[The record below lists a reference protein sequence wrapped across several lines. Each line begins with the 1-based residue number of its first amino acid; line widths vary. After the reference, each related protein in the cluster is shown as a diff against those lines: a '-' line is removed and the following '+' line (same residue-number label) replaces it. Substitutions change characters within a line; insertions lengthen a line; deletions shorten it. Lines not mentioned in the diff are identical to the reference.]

1 MAELDGRVPDGA
13 RELTTGQA
21 NRVWHINGPTPYVLK
36 QYGTAA
42 RAANEVA
49 ALTLLAAHHA
59 PAPRLLAADPNAA
72 PPWAA
77 QTAVHAPPVPANQFL
92 NQIAEPLAA
101 IHRIPGPHVGRLAGA
116 PRYPTWRAYLRNR
129 LDTYAAAAPNLAPVA
144 AAIHRELDTADLDI
158 EPRLLHHDLQV
169 GHLLHTPG
177 GLLLD
182 WELAAYGDPL
192 SDLARLAVRL
202 QLPDPTHLLSFIHRP
217 HSTAAR
223 RLILFWHIHQLADA
237 ALNTDPHTRIRASR
251 QLVVSATCTYATRQT
266 N

>member
-21 NRVWHINGPTPYVLK
+21 NRVWHVNGPTPYVLK
-36 QYGTAA
+36 HYGTAA
-42 RAANEVA
+42 RAANEAA
-49 ALTLLAAHHA
+49 ALALLAAHQA

-72 PPWAA
+72 PAWTA
-77 QTAVHAPPVPANQFL
+77 QTAVHAPPVPADQFL

-101 IHRIPGPHVGRLAGA
+101 IHRIPGPHAGRLAGTQ
-116 PRYPTWRAYLRNR
+116 RHPTWRAYLHNR
-129 LDTYAAAAPNLAPVA
+129 LHTYITAAPDLAPVA
-144 AAIHRELDTADLDI
+144 AAIHRELDIIDLDI
-158 EPRLLHHDLQV
+158 EPRLLHHDLHV

-202 QLPDPTHLLSFIHRP
+202 QLPDPTDLLSLTHRP
-217 HSTAAR
+217 HPTSAR
-223 RLILFWHIHQLADA
+223 RLILYSRIHQLADA
-237 ALNTDPHTRIRASR
+237 ALSTDPLIRSRANSQLSRI
-251 QLVVSATCTYATRQT
+251 
-266 N
+266 